1 MPRRLT
7 HPCPCTLSSVAPG
20 KWETTERWED
30 ERIGKQKTGEEDGL
44 GLLHFTPSLFYDSHC
59 QLDPRYH
66 PFSLPLSATVTMSPV
81 AALGFDT
88 KMGK

>member
-7 HPCPCTLSSVAPG
+7 HPLPCTLSSVAPG

-30 ERIGKQKTGEEDGL
+30 ERIGKQERRRGCL
-44 GLLHFTPSLFYDSHC
+44 GLLRFTPSLFYDSHC
-59 QLDPRYH
+59 QLDPRHH
-66 PFSLPLSATVTMSPV
+66 PFSSLPLSATVTMSPV

-88 KMGK
+88 KMGE